1 MFHQLFNENQWQMNF
16 KWWIKRNK
24 TNLEDRW
31 LKIEQ
36 PAYDYVHFVYLL
48 SIEER
53 DSLCCWLCKY
63 YDYMYQSAVSVFF
76 LTEYNMATGVSNE
89 NILSALGKVN
99 RKFYLT

>member
-1 MFHQLFNENQWQMNF
+1 MNF

-48 SIEER
+48 PIEER

-76 LTEYNMATGVSNE
+76 FNRIQYGNRGEQWEYFVSFRQSKQE
-89 NILSALGKVN
+89 ILINIGAAVAVIVW
-99 RKFYLT
+99 